1 MGELITA
8 IILILLATVEARFPT
23 VLSPSIF
30 LAIYILW
37 VLKARMRTSHIII
50 VSFALG
56 IVLDA
61 IDTSHVWLYPFLM
74 PLSAEL
80 IIQIKQKVNLTLSP
94 LRITLFT
101 VFVFLLFLPLI
112 LYYNLAIGPVILRSI
127 FTALVIEG
135 VLILLWRGE
144 LN

>member
-1 MGELITA
+1 MGEIITG
-8 IILILLATVEARFPT
+8 IILILLATVEARFPS
-23 VLSPSIF
+23 VLFPSLF

-37 VLKARMRTSHIII
+37 VLKAKMRTSHIIF

-74 PLSAEL
+74 PLVAEL
-80 IIQIKQKVNLTLSP
+80 IIQIKHKVNLTLSP
-94 LRITLFT
+94 LRITVFT
-101 VFVFLLFLPLI
+101 FFVFLLFLPLI
-112 LYYNLAIGPVILRSI
+112 LYYNLAPGLVFLRSL
-127 FTALVIEG
+127 FTAIVIEG
-135 VLILLWRGE
+135 VLLLLWRGE